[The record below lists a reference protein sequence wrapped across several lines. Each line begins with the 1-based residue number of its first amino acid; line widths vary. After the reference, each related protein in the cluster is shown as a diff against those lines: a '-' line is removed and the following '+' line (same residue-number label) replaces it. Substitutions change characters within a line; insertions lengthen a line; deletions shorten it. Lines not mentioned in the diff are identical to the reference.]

1 MNLKSK
7 VIKHWEANLE
17 NAQAR
22 ELPNTGPDECYY
34 CLTYI
39 DRLCNGCPIKN
50 ATGKHLCRDTP
61 YIEVVEALRQL
72 KSYIGYPSERS
83 YWNYLIKAIE
93 KELEFLHSLPEDQEE

>member
-22 ELPNTGPDECYY
+22 ELPNTGPYECYY

-39 DRLCNGCPIKN
+39 DRQCNGCPIKT
-50 ATGKHLCRDTP
+50 ATGQRMCRDTP
-61 YIEVVEALRQL
+61 YAQVMEALVQL
-72 KSYIGYPSERS
+72 KSYIGCPSEES
-83 YWNYLIKAIE
+83 YWDPLIKAIE